1 MAEVNWYT
9 GGRYTVTLPTLNK
22 IPMPGVYLAKAKH
35 IQWHYPP
42 WMARFPS
49 ITQLRWIGTRRQFV
63 QVICEMG
70 MIFGETKLGLI
81 NEMLN
86 QDEPSECTDSGE
98 DERAP

>member
-1 MAEVNWYT
+1 M
-9 GGRYTVTLPTLNK
+9 TLPILNK
-22 IPMPGVYLAKAKH
+22 IPMPGVYLAKTKH
-35 IQWHYPP
+35 IQWHYPA

-86 QDEPSECTDSGE
+86 QDEPTECTESGE